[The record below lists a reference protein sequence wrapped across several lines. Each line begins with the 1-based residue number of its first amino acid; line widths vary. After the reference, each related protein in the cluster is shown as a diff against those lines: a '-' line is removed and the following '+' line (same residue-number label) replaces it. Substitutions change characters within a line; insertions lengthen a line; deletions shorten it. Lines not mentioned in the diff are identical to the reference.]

1 MSELRQNLIT
11 RDWVIIAHERSQRPN
26 QFAKKIESDRLMPP
40 YQADCPFCPGNEHD
54 TAEEIC
60 CLGERENW
68 KVRAVFNKYPAVS
81 PEKEPVRKIEQSYRS
96 IAGFGVHEVIIEHR
110 LHNISP
116 ALMAISEIANIFTM
130 YRERYRQLKRDPR
143 IKSIVIFKNH
153 GPKAGTSLEH
163 PHSQIAATPI
173 VPGQL
178 RDRISEAMR
187 YFDETGECLYCR
199 TMKDEISASERI
211 ISENKHFVAF
221 IPYAALSPF
230 HLWIFPKRH
239 SSSFEHISDEEIMG
253 MAQILKTVL
262 AKLYYGLNNP
272 DYNYTIRSIPTDQDY
287 ADYYHWYLAIVPRVS
302 QAAGFELGTGMFINT
317 SLPEESA
324 EFLRSIEIPI
334 SSGNLDLD
342 QTSPPYSR

>member
-26 QFAKKIESDRLMPP
+26 QFAKKIESDRLIPP

-199 TMKDEISASERI
+199 TMKDEISASDRI

-230 HLWIFPKRH
+230 HLWIFPKKH

-334 SSGNLDLD
+334 PSVNLDLN

>member
-334 SSGNLDLD
+334 PSVNLDLD
-342 QTSPPYSR
+342 EISPPYSR

>member
-26 QFAKKIESDRLMPP
+26 QFAKKIERDRIIPP
-40 YQADCPFCPGNEHD
+40 YQAGCPFCPGNEHD

-81 PEKEPVRKIEQSYRS
+81 PEKEPTRKIQKTYRS

-110 LHNISP
+110 LHNVNP
-116 ALMAISEIANIFTM
+116 ALLAISEIANIFTM

-143 IKSIVIFKNH
+143 IKTIVIFKNH

-173 VPGQL
+173 VPGQM

-187 YFDETGECLYCR
+187 FFDETGECLYCR
-199 TMKDEISASERI
+199 TMKDELSASQRI

-239 SSSFEHISDEEIMG
+239 TSSFEQISDEEIIDMSR
-253 MAQILKTVL
+253 ILKTVL

-287 ADYYHWYLAIVPRVS
+287 TDYYHWYLAIIPRVS
-302 QAAGFELGTGMFINT
+302 QAAGFELGSGMFINT

-334 SSGNLDLD
+334 SSGNRDLD
-342 QTSPPYSR
+342 QNSPPYSV

>member
-116 ALMAISEIANIFTM
+116 ALMDISEIANIFTM

-143 IKSIVIFKNH
+143 IKTIVIFKNH

-230 HLWIFPKRH
+230 HLWIFPKKH

-334 SSGNLDLD
+334 PSVNLDLD